1 LATREPPHAEQYKHT
16 AHLKSFPRKNINI
29 KTPNIPYMKIA
40 ISLGGSLL
48 TGKNKDPHITL
59 NPENYKR
66 YANIITRLHN
76 EGHTLMIVCGGGKPA
91 RYFIEAA
98 KQLNASHDIQDNLGV
113 KSTHINALLFTA
125 ALGDIADQNR
135 IYQRGSDLKNAPNG
149 KVLVGGG
156 YKPGSSTDYRAV
168 IFAGAMQADLI
179 INATDIDGVYTKN
192 PKLHRDAEKLP
203 ELTCLRLEEIIKE
216 NTRQAPGEYGLFDL
230 KGVRL
235 AKKLNIPLVI
245 IDGTDPEEIIRAI
258 KGTHSGS
265 TIR

>member
-1 LATREPPHAEQYKHT
+1 
-16 AHLKSFPRKNINI
+16 
-29 KTPNIPYMKIA
+29 MKIA

-48 TGKNKDPHITL
+48 TGKNKEPSITL
-59 NPENYKR
+59 KPENYQR
-66 YANIITRLHN
+66 YAETIRRLHK
-76 EGHTLMIVCGGGKPA
+76 EGHRLVVVCGGGKPA
-91 RYFIEAA
+91 RYFIETS
-98 KQLNASHDIQDNLGV
+98 KQLNASREIQDNLGI

-125 ALGDIADQNR
+125 ALGNIADQSR
-135 IYQRGSDLKNAPNG
+135 IYQRASDLRYAPQD

-168 IFAGAMQADLI
+168 LFAGAIQADLI

-192 PKLHRDAEKLP
+192 PKLHKDAEKLP
-203 ELTCLRLEEIIKE
+203 SLTCLRLEEIIKQ

-230 KGVRL
+230 KGVKL
-235 AKKLNIPLVI
+235 AKKLGIPLII
-245 IDGTDPEEIIRAI
+245 IDGTDPEEIIRAV

>member
-1 LATREPPHAEQYKHT
+1 
-16 AHLKSFPRKNINI
+16 
-29 KTPNIPYMKIA
+29 MKIA

-48 TGKNKDPHITL
+48 TGKNKEPNITL
-59 NPENYKR
+59 NPENYQK
-66 YANIITRLHN
+66 YANIIKRLHA

-91 RYFIEAA
+91 RYLIEIA
-98 KQLNASHDIQDNLGV
+98 KQLDATREIQDNLGV

-125 ALGDIADQNR
+125 ALGNIADQTK
-135 IYQRGSDLKNAPNG
+135 IYQRGSDLRNAPQD

-192 PKLHRDAEKLP
+192 PKQHPDAEKLP
-203 ELTCLRLEEIIKE
+203 TLTCLRLEEIIKQ

-230 KGVRL
+230 KGVKL
-235 AKKLNIPLVI
+235 AKKLGIPLI
-245 IDGTDPEEIIRAI
+245 IINGTDPEEIIRAVQ
-258 KGTHSGS
+258 GTHSGS
-265 TIR
+265 TVR